1 MTNELIPED
10 DHVLRY
16 CTPSK
21 IENGFPLPIAF
32 KLKNGEPYLSVN
44 WVEYYKCE
52 NILTNVQK
60 IREEFIN
67 KNYSLSKNGKFVL
80 FHVSRT
86 KQSIKETTDQS
97 LCFKKIPCPDSH
109 SHSGIYG
116 YEYNDKVV
124 EDLVRLSKYCK
135 TFPGLF

>member
-32 KLKNGEPYLSVN
+32 KLKKNDETYLSVN

-52 NILTNVQK
+52 NLLSNIQK
-60 IREEFIN
+60 IREEFN
-67 KNYSLSKNGKFVL
+67 KNHSLSKNGKFVL
-80 FHVSRT
+80 FQVSKT
-86 KQSIKETTDQS
+86 KESIKETTDQS
-97 LCFKKIPCPDSH
+97 LCFKKIPYPDSP

-116 YEYNDKVV
+116 YEYNDEVV
-124 EDLVRLSKYCK
+124 EDLVRLSKCCK